1 MRVFIYMGSV
11 INVDNEADAERLESM
26 GGVALTDDEADTLF
40 GHDIALAGPQNTTVD
55 ASGHIVYTP
64 APGPTFDQQTSA
76 IRSERDSRIKAV
88 EWRIERYRSEI
99 RQGLTPTD
107 DITKLD
113 TYVQALR
120 DITTDENFPWDG
132 DISKVSWPEIQE

>member
-1 MRVFIYMGSV
+1 MIKILKKDGLFL
-11 INVDNEADAERLESM
+11 NVDSETDFSSFLNSGWVELSES
-26 GGVALTDDEADTLF
+26 E
-40 GHDIALAGPQNTTVD
+40 LAKIDSKFYKYVSPETVKIVD
-55 ASGHIVYTP
+55 GEIVCDFSAIEGSWSGI
-64 APGPTFDQQTSA
+64 
-76 IRSERDSRIKAV
+76 IRSERDSRINAV
-88 EWRIERYRSEI
+88 SWRIERYRSEI